1 MSWEI
6 LISSVALVVSIVVA
20 IYSYRQGRKS
30 NELQS
35 RVVKLEEKRE
45 ERNQKQLHEAALN
58 IELEKVATGKYI
70 FRIINKGP
78 ARATDFLF
86 RINGQAPHKY
96 DKMLLDLE
104 SINQIQPGQNLEK
117 RVSKTKGQSSVI
129 DVVAN
134 FEDGNGKQEK
144 EFRLNF

>member
-1 MSWEI
+1 MSPEI
-6 LISSVALVVSIVVA
+6 IISAVALVVSIVVA
-20 IYSYRQGRKS
+20 IYSYRQGQKS

-45 ERNQKQLHEAALN
+45 ERNQKQLSEAKLN

-78 ARATDFLF
+78 AKATDFSF

-96 DKMLLDLE
+96 DRMLFDLE
-104 SINQIQPGQNLEK
+104 SINQIQSGQKLEK
-117 RVSKTKGQSSVI
+117 RVSNTKDQGSVI